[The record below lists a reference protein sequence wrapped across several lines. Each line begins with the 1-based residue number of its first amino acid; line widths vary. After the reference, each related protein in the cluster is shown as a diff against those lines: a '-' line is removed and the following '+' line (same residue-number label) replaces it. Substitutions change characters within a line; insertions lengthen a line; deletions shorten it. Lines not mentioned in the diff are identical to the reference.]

1 MTVELK
7 FGGLSPEIA
16 LALLSSAAAV
26 KASENG
32 KAQMVL
38 EGALPQ
44 SLPEAA
50 TEVSTPAEPE
60 PPEEQPPEASP
71 AITTEQVRAVLAE
84 KSRAGKTAGVKAL
97 LTKHGADKLTD
108 VSPSEYAALLA
119 EAEAL

>member
-38 EGALPQ
+38 PKE
-44 SLPEAA
+44 LPEAA
-50 TEVSTPAEPE
+50 TAVSTPAEPE
-60 PPEEQPPEASP
+60 PSEEQPEARP

-84 KSRAGKTAGVKAL
+84 KSRAGKTAEVKAL
-97 LTKHGADKLTD
+97 LTKYGADKLTD
-108 VSPSEYAALLA
+108 VAPSEYAALMA
-119 EAEAL
+119 EAEVL

>member
-7 FGGLSPEIA
+7 FGGLSPETA

-38 EGALPQ
+38 EGDIPP
-44 SLPEAA
+44 SLPEVP
-50 TEVSTPAEPE
+50 TEISVPEQPE
-60 PPEEQPPEASP
+60 PPKAQPEASP
-71 AITTEQVRAVLAE
+71 AITTEQVRAVLAD
-84 KSRAGKTAGVKAL
+84 KSRAGKTAEVKAL

-108 VSPSEYAALLA
+108 VSPGEYAALLA

>member
-38 EGALPQ
+38 EGDFPP
-44 SLPEAA
+44 SLPETP
-50 TEVSTPAEPE
+50 TEVSVPA
-60 PPEEQPPEASP
+60 QPEASP
-71 AITTEQVRAVLAE
+71 AITTEQVRAVLAD
-84 KSRAGKTAGVKAL
+84 KSREGKTADVKAL
-97 LTKHGADKLTD
+97 LAKHGADKLTD
-108 VSPSEYAALLA
+108 VPTGEYAALLA

>member
-7 FGGLSPEIA
+7 FSGLSPEIA

-38 EGALPQ
+38 EGTLPQ
-44 SLPEAA
+44 SIPGAA

-60 PPEEQPPEASP
+60 PPEEQSPETSP

-84 KSRAGKTAGVKAL
+84 KSRAGKTAEVKAL

>member
-38 EGALPQ
+38 EGEIPKE
-44 SLPEAA
+44 LPEAA
-50 TEVSTPAEPE
+50 TAVSTPAEPE
-60 PPEEQPPEASP
+60 PSEEQPEARP
-71 AITTEQVRAVLAE
+71 AIATEQVRAVLAE
-84 KSRAGKTAGVKAL
+84 KSRAGKTAEVKAL
-97 LTKHGADKLTD
+97 LTKYGADKLTD
-108 VSPSEYAALLA
+108 VAPSEYAALMA
-119 EAEAL
+119 EAEVL